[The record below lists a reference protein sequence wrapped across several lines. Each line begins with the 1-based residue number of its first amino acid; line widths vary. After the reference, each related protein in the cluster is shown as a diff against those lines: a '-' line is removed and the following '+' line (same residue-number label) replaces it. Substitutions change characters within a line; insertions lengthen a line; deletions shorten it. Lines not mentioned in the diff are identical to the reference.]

1 MTIVLTEENLKK
13 GSKVYQATAI
23 SNPLEVS
30 DDHVPNQKKTT
41 RNEEP
46 QISIVSELEHD
57 IECLTLLR
65 LVSVLQQT
73 VDNVVGT
80 SPATVT
86 STSKTKPRI
95 ARHPTDCEN
104 EPSIK
109 IQKLKEIKTEKVFPV
124 TLLKHMYQHIIN
136 THHPNTS

>member
-86 STSKTKPRI
+86 STTRTKPRI
-95 ARHPTDCEN
+95 ARHQTDCEN

-109 IQKLKEIKTEKVFPV
+109 IQKLKEVKTEKVYPV
-124 TLLKHMYQHIIN
+124 QLLKHV
-136 THHPNTS
+136 